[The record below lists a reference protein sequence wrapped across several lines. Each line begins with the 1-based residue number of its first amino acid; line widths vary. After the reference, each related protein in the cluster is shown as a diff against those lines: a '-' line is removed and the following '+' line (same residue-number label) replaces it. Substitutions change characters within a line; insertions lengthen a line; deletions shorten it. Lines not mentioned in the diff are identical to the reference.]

1 MNRRLYQTSADYAVI
16 AVCPTLIILML
27 TALVHF
33 LVLCMYQGDYTSR
46 LMYIFFLFIV
56 ATTLIARIAIEQ
68 GRAYAFG
75 YAVALGLATFIAINR
90 FVVLSGPLAGLSFIF
105 NTILIVLIWWI
116 ADRITFDCTVIDDSV
131 NSAGEGLLNS
141 SGLFGGASSRQKE
154 LAKNPTPN
162 TELDGTSTSDQDS
175 QADSRA
181 LPRKRRG
188 HQPGRWVLYLALA
201 ALPMFG
207 IGQLFLPGFDT
218 VRSGALRSLGIYLF
232 ATLALLVTTSFLGV
246 RRYLRQRGTEMPNEV
261 SVAWLAGGIFLTAA
275 ILVLCF
281 ILPLPGRMIAQME
294 LPKWLVSPDGLK
306 ASRFGWGNEAAEK
319 GTGNEPSTNSST
331 RQQSGSQQSGSQQ
344 SGSQQ
349 SGSQQSGSQQSGSQQ
364 SGSQQSGSQQS
375 GSQQS
380 GSQQSG
386 SQQSGSQQ
394 SGSQQSGSQQSGSQQ
409 SGSQQSGSQQSGS
422 QQSGSQQSGSQ
433 QSGSQQSGSQ
443 QSGSQQSGSQQSGSQ
458 QSGSQQSGS
467 QQSGSQQSGSQQSGS
482 QQSGSQQ
489 SGSQQSGS
497 QQSGSQQSGSQ
508 QSGSQQS
515 GSQQSGSQQSGS
527 QQSGSQQS
535 GSQQSGSQQSG
546 SQQSGSQQSGSQQSG
561 SQQSGSQQSGSQQ
574 SGSQQSGSQQS
585 GSQQSDTTDKPK
597 QQNENQSETSG
608 RNDGSQQS
616 GNSTP
621 PKPSP
626 SNSMGWL
633 SNLASWIPSIFRWI
647 VIAVLLFIIV
657 LFVSKNLDALR
668 QWLRSL
674 LDFLKGED
682 KPVVEQAAAV
692 QELLK
697 KPQRSF
703 SSFRNPISEGI
714 EPSAAIIVSFQA
726 YEAWGRERGYP
737 RHEEETPSEYVGRT
751 GTLLGTAANSVEQV
765 TVLYNRIVYG
775 NTPATAKDLTP
786 VAPLWKA
793 MSTQIQR
800 EIAPPL
806 AASAST
812 FRDTSG
818 SSTSGG
824 A

>member
-1 MNRRLYQTSADYAVI
+1 MNRRLHQTSADYAVI

-33 LVLCMYQGDYTSR
+33 LVLCMYQGEYTSR

-154 LAKNPTPN
+154 LAKNPTPT
-162 TELDGTSTSDQDS
+162 TELDGTSTSDSES
-175 QADSRA
+175 QTDSRA

-261 SVAWLAGGIFLTAA
+261 SIAWLAGGIFLTAA
-275 ILVLCF
+275 ILIVCF
-281 ILPLPGRMIAQME
+281 ILPLPGRMIAQAE

-319 GTGNEPSTNSST
+319 GSGNEPSANSAAKQQGGSQQGGSQQGGSQQGGSQQGGSQQGGSQQGGSQQGGSQQGGSQQGGS
-331 RQQSGSQQSGSQQ
+331 QQSGSQQSGSQQSGSQQGGSQQGGSQQSGSQQ

-349 SGSQQSGSQQSGSQQ
+349 SGSQQSGSQQGDSQGGSQQGDSRQGGSQQ
-364 SGSQQSGSQQS
+364 SGSQQGDSQQGDSQQSDSQQS
-375 GSQQS
+375 GSQQGDS
-380 GSQQSG
+380 KE
-386 SQQSGSQQ
+386 
-394 SGSQQSGSQQSGSQQ
+394 
-409 SGSQQSGSQQSGS
+409 
-422 QQSGSQQSGSQ
+422 
-433 QSGSQQSGSQ
+433 
-443 QSGSQQSGSQQSGSQ
+443 
-458 QSGSQQSGS
+458 
-467 QQSGSQQSGSQQSGS
+467 
-482 QQSGSQQ
+482 
-489 SGSQQSGS
+489 
-497 QQSGSQQSGSQ
+497 
-508 QSGSQQS
+508 
-515 GSQQSGSQQSGS
+515 
-527 QQSGSQQS
+527 
-535 GSQQSGSQQSG
+535 
-546 SQQSGSQQSGSQQSG
+546 
-561 SQQSGSQQSGSQQ
+561 
-574 SGSQQSGSQQS
+574 
-585 GSQQSDTTDKPK
+585 KPD
-597 QQNENQSETSG
+597 QQNNTQSETSG
-608 RNDGSQQS
+608 RSDGSQQTDS
-616 GNSTP
+616 STP
-621 PKPSP
+621 PQSP
-626 SNSMGWL
+626 SSPSSSMAWL
-633 SNLASWIPSIFRWI
+633 SNLASWIPSIFRLV
-647 VIAVLLFIIV
+647 VIAVLLFIIF
-657 LFVSKNLDALR
+657 LFVSKNRDAMR
-668 QWLRSL
+668 KWLQSL
-674 LDFLKGED
+674 LDFLKGEE
-682 KPVVEQAAAV
+682 KPTVEYV
-692 QELLK
+692 QDAQVTPK
-697 KPQRSF
+697 KPSRSF
-703 SSFRNPISEGI
+703 SSFRNPLSEGI

-751 GTLLGTAANSVEQV
+751 GALLGAAANSAQQV
-765 TVLYNRIVYG
+765 TLLYNRIVYG
-775 NTPATAKDLTP
+775 NTPATAGDLTP
-786 VAPLWKA
+786 IAPLWKA
-793 MSTQIQR
+793 MNNQIQR
-800 EIAPPL
+800 EIAPPRE
-806 AASAST
+806 ASAST
-812 FRDTSG
+812 LRDTSG
-818 SSTSGG
+818 SSINGG